1 MYAGRE
7 STTSQAKLIHNLH
20 PRVDMPREILIL
32 TILTIYYM
40 SLLQWGICHFLLH
53 FFSLMGV
60 IWDLISHL
68 FKYQFECFIIRCEE
82 LFRIIY
88 INILFQYSSCS
99 KPILKWPFMLFF
111 FLTPLTL
118 EKGLISGECIS
129 DELTIWYAKDF
140 QLSPVNSK
148 NVLSQL
154 KILSLDWFT
163 IQSWQVKVQNAKL
176 ANVKMTIII

>member
-1 MYAGRE
+1 M
-7 STTSQAKLIHNLH
+7 
-20 PRVDMPREILIL
+20 
-32 TILTIYYM
+32 TIYA
-40 SLLQWGICHFLLH
+40 I
-53 FFSLMGV
+53 
-60 IWDLISHL
+60 
-68 FKYQFECFIIRCEE
+68 
-82 LFRIIY
+82 
-88 INILFQYSSCS
+88 
-99 KPILKWPFMLFF
+99 F

-163 IQSWQVKVQNAKL
+163 IQS
-176 ANVKMTIII
+176 

>member
-1 MYAGRE
+1 MAFMYAGRE
-7 STTSQAKLIHNLH
+7 STTSQAKLIRNLH

-82 LFRIIY
+82 LSEEIPNYLYKYTFSIFILLKTYLKMTIY
-88 INILFQYSSCS
+88 AI
-99 KPILKWPFMLFF
+99 F

-118 EKGLISGECIS
+118 EKGLISGECIVMS
-129 DELTIWYAKDF
+129 
-140 QLSPVNSK
+140 
-148 NVLSQL
+148 
-154 KILSLDWFT
+154 
-163 IQSWQVKVQNAKL
+163 
-176 ANVKMTIII
+176 

>member
-20 PRVDMPREILIL
+20 PCVDMPREILIL

-68 FKYQFECFIIRCEE
+68 FKYQFECFIIHCEE

-88 INILFQYSSCS
+88 INILFQYSSYS
-99 KPILKWPFMLFF
+99 KPILKWPFMFF
-111 FLTPLTL
+111 FSNTSYLRKRLDFRRVH
-118 EKGLISGECIS
+118 S
-129 DELTIWYAKDF
+129 DELTIWYTKDF

-148 NVLSQL
+148 NVSSRQ

-163 IQSWQVKVQNAKL
+163 IQSWQVEVQNAKL
-176 ANVKMTIII
+176 ANAKMTIII